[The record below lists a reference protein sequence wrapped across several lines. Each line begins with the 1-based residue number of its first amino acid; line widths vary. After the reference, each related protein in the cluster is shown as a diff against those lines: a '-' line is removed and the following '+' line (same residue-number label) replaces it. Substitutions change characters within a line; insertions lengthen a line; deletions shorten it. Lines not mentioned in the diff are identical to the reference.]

1 MVRQEN
7 IELVRNVYG
16 AYVSGDVGAVG
27 DAFDPDVVWHTSG
40 FGPTAGT
47 YEGVQEVLGYLMAD
61 NHMDDYA
68 LDVVDILGSD
78 DRVAVVART
87 TGRRGDA
94 RIQNDFI
101 QLIEIRDG
109 RIVEVWNYVWDQR
122 AIAEFMAHA
131 M

>member
-1 MVRQEN
+1 
-7 IELVRNVYG
+7 
-16 AYVSGDVGAVG
+16 
-27 DAFDPDVVWHTSG
+27 
-40 FGPTAGT
+40 
-47 YEGVQEVLGYLMAD
+47 MAD

-68 LDVVDILGSD
+68 LDVVDMLGSD